1 MDIFSLCYSSVCI
14 FSFIRPCFCW
24 SSKIFLNAV
33 YIVFRITALVF
44 LKCKII
50 AIVLEVFKIFNLTI
64 CVVTWCVYY
73 TKGNVVLVVVFGWR
87 YIVL

>member
-1 MDIFSLCYSSVCI
+1 
-14 FSFIRPCFCW
+14 
-24 SSKIFLNAV
+24 
-33 YIVFRITALVF
+33 VFRITALVF